1 MNNPYLINP
10 KVHSRRL
17 WMIRIEDETGD
28 SRYLN
33 ENPII
38 GTYDETVSIAEN
50 MADVWEN
57 KTGGL
62 VLRLTLE
69 SQGKA

>member
-1 MNNPYLINP
+1 MPEP
-10 KVHSRRL
+10 RK
-17 WMIRIEDETGD
+17 WMIQIEDENGD
-28 SRYLN
+28 TRYIN

-38 GTYDETVSIAEN
+38 GTYDETVPIAED

-62 VLRLTLE
+62 VLKLTLE
-69 SQGKA
+69 SRGKA